1 MTDPLLIMTVF
12 TIGLAVL
19 LLIVVE
25 GVGLR
30 KIVRNCN
37 VGAKTQ
43 WRDAILSLETAKR
56 RLKEAKRVG
65 EDDIVVESCRL
76 AITQAREILQ
86 TAREKFGRE
95 LNRHVTALQKRRRES
110 LDKATENTTDFYR
123 TELKAKW
130 TSIGSPTAA
139 IVISV
144 VGAALLL
151 ALVLIDIRY
160 YNLFSFNVFPYLPDY
175 PTPALLLGLSKVLL
189 LLGLLLLLLVAS
201 VVIVPPLALLRL
213 IRIVNGVRA
222 LTAKG
227 IARFSLAACGRS
239 TQCSKRALPLL
250 DNASADSASVPGSAN
265 RRWIRR
271 SVETT
276 IFFVTKYGSKLIP
289 NRTVLIWILWTAIGL
304 SFIAVCYIAVE
315 FEPRYQ
321 FHAIC
326 GEPKGAR
333 NVRVILD
340 PPLAGEASFTRI
352 GSIGGNVFIVREF
365 CGRQRHTGDEKAE
378 SQRDGQRDSNAGR
391 AEISEVEQEP
401 RGRIEAEANSESNG
415 EERSRWL
422 TTLLEGLQ
430 YVVDQVKDRLNF
442 YNSHYDNPPNY
453 PAAVTVVPSN
463 RVLCMHE
470 VHQDDEAVVCEPLPQ
485 PHGNGLR
492 IIVHETTE
500 NTIWTIVGPPG
511 VRVRMDDEWLLRD
524 EIVAQKLCDGDAT
537 EISEPILFKR
547 GQRVPANERVARA
560 TIKTFLEKP
569 ELANGKLH
577 VLGFASGDGSSLYN
591 ERLAR
596 QRANAIVALVRE
608 EDSDR
613 LLRDDSWGEN
623 HLTNGVANSR
633 SVRLVGCREK
643 VEDSSET
650 AAQQTRATTSE
661 PREQGAVVRWPS

>member
-1 MTDPLLIMTVF
+1 MTELLLIIAIF
-12 TIGLAVL
+12 TIGLAA

-30 KIVRNCN
+30 SIVRRCDAD
-37 VGAKTQ
+37 AKTE
-43 WRDAILSLETAKR
+43 WRNAILSLEAAKGT
-56 RLKEAKRVG
+56 LKEAKRTG
-65 EDDIVVESCRL
+65 EGDTVVESCRL
-76 AITQAREILQ
+76 AITQARENLQ
-86 TAREKFGRE
+86 TERKKFDEE
-95 LNRHVTALQKRRRES
+95 LNRHVDALQDRRRKS

-123 TELKAKW
+123 TELTAKW

-139 IVISV
+139 TVISV

-175 PTPALLLGLSKVLL
+175 PAPALLLGLSKVLL

-222 LTAKG
+222 WTAKG

-250 DNASADSASVPGSAN
+250 DNASPDSVSVPGSVN

-276 IFFVTKYGSKLIP
+276 ILFVTKYGSKLIP

-304 SFIAVCYIAVE
+304 SFIAVCYIAVV

-378 SQRDGQRDSNAGR
+378 SQRDGQRDSSAGR
-391 AEISEVEQEP
+391 AEVSEVEQEP
-401 RGRIEAEANSESNG
+401 RRRIEAEANSESNG
-415 EERSRWL
+415 EEQSRWP

-430 YVVDQVKDRLNF
+430 YVVDQVKDRLEF
-442 YNSHYDNPPNY
+442 YSSHYDNPPNY

-470 VHQDDEAVVCEPLPQ
+470 VHQDGEAVVCEPPLQ
-485 PHGNGLR
+485 PHGSGLR

-500 NTIWTIVGPPG
+500 NTIWTIVVPAD
-511 VRVRMDDEWLLRD
+511 VQVRMDNEWRLKG
-524 EIVAQKLCDGDAT
+524 EIAQRLCSNGASA
-537 EISEPILFKR
+537 EISEPILFEWA
-547 GQRVPANERVARA
+547 QTAPADEQAARKI
-560 TIKTFLEKP
+560 IKAFLNKP
-569 ELANGKLH
+569 ELKNGKLH
-577 VLGFASGDGSSLYN
+577 VLGFASGDGGSLFN

-596 QRANAIVALVRE
+596 QRAQAIVALVKE
-608 EDSDR
+608 EDSNR
-613 LLRDDSWGEN
+613 TLIKESFGES

-633 SVRLVGCREK
+633 SVRLVGCQENS
-643 VEDSSET
+643 EDSSDSP
-650 AAQQTRATTSE
+650 AQQTRAATSE
-661 PREQGAVVRWPS
+661 PREQGAVVR